1 MGTVAGGA
9 PRGRARLCLNMI
21 VKDEAAIIER
31 CIASIAPVADWYV
44 VCDTGSSDDTRQ
56 RIERAFSAHGVAGEI
71 HAIPFGDFSTAR
83 NRALELARASRG
95 AFDYLLLADA
105 DMELVVA
112 DPAFRDALD
121 APAYRVVQRNG
132 TVYWNTRLVRRDT
145 QARYVGATHEYL
157 ALDAA
162 PARLDGIAFA
172 DHANG
177 SSRPGKFARDVKLLA
192 AALDADPG
200 DARAM
205 FYLAQTYRDA
215 GRHAEARD
223 WYRKRAD
230 AGGFDE
236 EVWYALWMHARSSL
250 ALGDDV
256 GFVDGCLSAY
266 ERRPTRAEPL
276 ADLARYY
283 RERGQNETAM
293 LWVEAGQR
301 IPYPHDDVLFA
312 DEAVYAYALRY
323 EASIAGWY
331 SKDPAR
337 RRASHES
344 TLELALRRDVPQD
357 VRENARRNGR
367 FHAPD
372 AATLMRRTRV
382 RELAPAMPDEYI
394 AMNPS
399 VWREGDDLYAI
410 VRGVN
415 YRLDDPHRS
424 WNLPAIRTHNV
435 LARLDASRAIVDERA
450 LVEVPGLPPAFETRV
465 RGYEDCRLFR
475 WRGRWHATATVRD
488 RDPEARC
495 QIALLALDDE
505 WRIASLAVLRG
516 HGDELDQKNWM
527 PAVDGDDLF
536 VVYLCDPTTVL
547 RVDPVSQRVVPH
559 AVHVPPLALE
569 NQRGGSQLV
578 PFDGGWLCVTHEV
591 VALGGWQRQYLHRF
605 LRFDRAFRIVA
616 LTEPFRLSD
625 HEVEFAAGLAYDP
638 REDALDVS
646 YGVADRRA
654 FVATF
659 DAASVRN
666 ALAAVP

>member
-1 MGTVAGGA
+1 MATPSGAA

-21 VKDEAAIIER
+21 VKDEAAIVER
-31 CIASIAPVADWYV
+31 CIASIAPVVDWYV

-56 RIERAFSAHGVAGEI
+56 RVANAFAAHGVAGEI
-71 HAIPFGDFSTAR
+71 HAIPFVDFGLTR

-95 AFDYLLLADA
+95 AFDYLILADA

-112 DPAFRDALD
+112 DAAFRDGLSD
-121 APAYRVVQRNG
+121 PAYRVVQRNG
-132 TVYWNTRLVRRDT
+132 TVYWNTRLVRRDA

-162 PARLDGIAFA
+162 PARLDGIAFT

-177 SSRPGKFARDVKLLA
+177 SSRAHKLARDTALLN
-192 AALDADPG
+192 AALTENPG
-200 DARAM
+200 DVRAM
-205 FYLAQTYRDA
+205 FYLAQTHRDA
-215 GRHAEARD
+215 GRPAQARD

-236 EVWYALWMHARSSL
+236 EVWYSLWMHARSSL

-293 LWVEAGQR
+293 LWAEAGER
-301 IPYPHDDVLFA
+301 IPYPRDDVLFI
-312 DEAVYAYALRY
+312 DEGVYAHAFRN
-323 EASIAGWY
+323 ETSIAGWY
-331 SKDPAR
+331 SRDPAR
-337 RRASHES
+337 RRASREA
-344 TLELALRRDVPQD
+344 TLELQLRRDVPFD

-372 AATLMRRTRV
+372 AATLFKRSRFRRL
-382 RELAPAMPDEYI
+382 EPSMPDEYV

-415 YRLDDPHRS
+415 YRLGDSDRS
-424 WNLPAIRTHNV
+424 WTLPVFRTHNV
-435 LARLDASRAIVDERA
+435 LARLDASRAIVDERP
-450 LVEVPGLPPAFETRV
+450 LLEVPGLPPAFETRV

-488 RDPEARC
+488 RDPSARC
-495 QIALLALDDE
+495 EIALIALDDD
-505 WRIASLAVLRG
+505 WRIASVDVLKG
-516 HGDELDQKNWM
+516 YGEGQDQKNWM
-527 PAVDGDDLF
+527 PAVDGDELF
-536 VVYLCDPTTVL
+536 LVYLCDPTTVL
-547 RVDPVSQRVVPH
+547 RVDPVTRRVAPH
-559 AVHVPPLALE
+559 AVQVPPLALE
-569 NQRGGSQLV
+569 HLRGGSQLV
-578 PFDGGWLCVTHEV
+578 RFDDGWLCLTHEV
-591 VALGGWQRQYLHRF
+591 IPLGGWQRQYLHRF
-605 LRFDRAFRIVA
+605 LRFDRAFAIVA
-616 LTEPFRLSD
+616 LTEPFRLGD
-625 HEVEFAAGLAYDP
+625 REVEFAAGLAHDP
-638 REDALDVS
+638 RDDALDAS
-646 YGVADRRA
+646 YGVADQQA
-654 FVATF
+654 YVATF
-659 DAASVRN
+659 DAASVRR